1 MTPWITLL
9 AAKLTTTEWI
19 LIGCAAAIGIAA
31 FLVVKSLYPE
41 RFLEEVREKA
51 KEQRDGERI
60 GPVGGVAERRPSAM
74 RAAGSAFVG
83 KIGDYCDPLVK
94 QRFRDKMGRRYLAL
108 GKPEYRAQDFV
119 AQQFLYALLFG
130 LLGLLV
136 MNMIK
141 KPFWFSTPF
150 IVFGWFFPHIALRDQ
165 IKKRANE
172 IRKKMP
178 YHIDLLTLSV
188 EAGLDFGGALQ
199 TVVDKGQ
206 PGPLIEELSIV
217 LSEMK
222 LGKTREEAL
231 RNFAD
236 RVQILEVSTFVSNLV
251 QADKMG
257 TSMGKV
263 LRIQSGQMRV
273 ARAQR
278 AEKLANEAPVKM
290 LLPLVLCF
298 FPTVFMVLFGP
309 IVFRLFYGGGP

>member
-1 MTPWITLL
+1 MTPEITLL
-9 AAKLTTTEWI
+9 VATMSTSEWI
-19 LIGCAAAIGIAA
+19 LVGCAVAIGIAA
-31 FLVVKSLYPE
+31 FVIIKVLYP
-41 RFLEEVREKA
+41 RNFLDEVRERA
-51 KEQRDGERI
+51 KDQRTNI
-60 GPVGGVAERRPSAM
+60 QAGPVGGIAEVRPSAM
-74 RAAGSAFVG
+74 RAVGSAFVQ
-83 KIGDYCDPLVK
+83 KFGDYCAPLVK
-94 QRFRDKMGRRYLAL
+94 ESFRAKMKRRYLAL
-108 GKPEYRAQDFV
+108 GKPEYRAEDFV
-119 AQQFLYALLFG
+119 GQQFIYALFFGLFG
-130 LLGLLV
+130 LMLMNVLKQPLWSSIPFLV
-136 MNMIK
+136 L
-141 KPFWFSTPF
+141 
-150 IVFGWFFPHIALRDQ
+150 GWFFPHLALRDQ
-165 IKKRANE
+165 IKKRQE
-172 IRKKMP
+172 QIRRALP

-206 PGPLIEELSIV
+206 SGPLIEELSIL

-222 LGKTREEAL
+222 FGTTREESL

-236 RVQILEVSTFVSNLV
+236 RVQVLEVSTFVSNLV

-263 LRIQSGQMRV
+263 LRIQSSQMRV